1 MEPFRYTRQDRIL
14 ALILT
19 ILILIAGA
27 ATLTSGLPNWGD
39 DSAAY
44 LSEGIAIAD
53 GNFLQQ
59 TKLNNILHP
68 ADLPP
73 EAASENL
80 VYVWGYP
87 LLLSAVYR
95 LVGFDR
101 VSYASVIWYKI
112 PLLLSLS
119 LLGGVLYLFYRR
131 RFSAGVSFVCA
142 CLLCLSSDLVRNLNY
157 LYSDLPFLFFSML
170 AFLTM
175 ELFRER
181 AMFPENRK
189 TGGAVILGVLYGAVL
204 WYTHETR
211 LNGMTVCIAA
221 ALGHAVFLW
230 RNRKRITRKELW
242 IHALPYAVMALLIL
256 VSERLLLAPA
266 TSNLSVV
273 GNAPRNMVRK
283 NILLYRKQITDFFSG
298 LPGFGGKYTAGLIFL
313 ACLAGMALKSF
324 PENLHL
330 TILLLGT
337 LIVTA
342 TMTFYQGLRYL
353 YNILPV
359 FVMFAAYGFRAAWRL
374 AAARV
379 PLPRRLGTVFRLCAA
394 AAVLCLPFVRT
405 VSAGAENIR
414 HWGETDESDVYSAQ
428 AIDMYRYIQEYVP
441 EDRVIAFGKPRSLY
455 LNTERVS
462 FRTGYNG
469 HRIEQA
475 DYYLEYRTDNSQF
488 SREQEEAAAT
498 SKEIRYSN
506 GLFTL
511 YKVIPG
517 ESEG

>member
-1 MEPFRYTRQDRIL
+1 MEPFRYSRRDRVL
-14 ALILT
+14 ALILAV
-19 ILILIAGA
+19 LILIAGA
-27 ATLTSGLPNWGD
+27 ATLTAGLPYWGD

-53 GNFLQQ
+53 GRFQEQ
-59 TKLNNILHP
+59 TELNVFLHP
-68 ADLPP
+68 ASLPAESSP
-73 EAASENL
+73 EGL

-95 LVGFDR
+95 LAGFDR
-101 VSYASVIWYKI
+101 AGYTSLIWYKI

-119 LLGGVLYLFYRR
+119 CLGGVLYLFYRR

-157 LYSDLPFLFFSML
+157 LYSDLLFLCFSML
-170 AFLTM
+170 TFLVM

-181 AMFPENRK
+181 ALSAENRK
-189 TGGAVILGVLYGAVL
+189 TGRNVLFGVLYGAVL
-204 WYTHETR
+204 WYTHEIR

-230 RNRKRITRKELW
+230 RNRKRIGRKELW
-242 IHALPYAVMALLIL
+242 IHVLPYAVMALLIL

-273 GNAPRNMVRK
+273 GNAPERLVRMR
-283 NILLYRKQITDFFSG
+283 IRLYRELITDFFSD
-298 LPGFGGKYTAGLIFL
+298 LPGFGGKTTACLLCL
-313 ACLAGMALKSF
+313 ACLAGMARRSV
-324 PENLHL
+324 PENIHL
-330 TILLLGT
+330 ALLLLGT

-342 TMTFYQGLRYL
+342 TTTYYQGLRYL

-359 FVMFAAYGFRAAWRL
+359 LVMFAAYGFREAWRL
-374 AAARV
+374 AARL
-379 PLPRRLGTVFRLCAA
+379 PLPRRCGTAVRLCAA
-394 AAVLCLPFVRT
+394 AAVLCVPLFRT
-405 VSAGAENIR
+405 ACTGADNIR
-414 HWGETDESDVYSAQ
+414 HWGETGEGDVYSAQ
-428 AIDMYRYIQEYVP
+428 AVDMYRYIQEHVP

-455 LNTERVS
+455 LNTGRVS

-469 HRIEQA
+469 HRIGQA
-475 DYYLEYRTDNSQF
+475 DYYLEYRTDDPQF

-511 YKVIPG
+511 YQVIPG